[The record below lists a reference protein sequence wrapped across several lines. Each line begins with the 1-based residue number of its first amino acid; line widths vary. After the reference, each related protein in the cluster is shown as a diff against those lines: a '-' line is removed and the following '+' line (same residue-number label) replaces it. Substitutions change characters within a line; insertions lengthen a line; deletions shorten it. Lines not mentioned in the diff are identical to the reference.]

1 MSDKKVILVIDDDP
15 DILDSIKA
23 ILGANGFEVETAMS
37 GKEGTEKVKSV
48 NPDLVLCDMMMER
61 IDAGTKVAQD
71 IRKDNPDMPVFLL
84 SSIGSATATNID
96 IDKLGFSGV
105 FQKPVDPDNLINVVK
120 DALGM

>member
-1 MSDKKVILVIDDDP
+1 MSDKKLILVIDDDP
-15 DILDSIKA
+15 DILDSVKA

>member
-23 ILGANGFEVETAMS
+23 ILSANGFDVATAMS
-37 GKEGTEKVKSV
+37 GKEGTEKVKETK
-48 NPDLVLCDMMMER
+48 PDLILCDMMMER
-61 IDAGTKVAQD
+61 IDAGTKVAQE
-71 IRKDNPDMPVFLL
+71 IRKDNPDLPIYLL

-96 IDKLGFSGV
+96 IDKLGFNGV

-120 DALGM
+120 DSLGM